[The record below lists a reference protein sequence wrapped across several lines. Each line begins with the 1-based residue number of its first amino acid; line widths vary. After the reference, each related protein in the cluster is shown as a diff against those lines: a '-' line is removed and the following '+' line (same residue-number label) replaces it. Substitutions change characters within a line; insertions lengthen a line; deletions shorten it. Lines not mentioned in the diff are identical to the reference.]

1 MINFLLFLVGLS
13 LSLNVTG
20 LILFY
25 KLKKRVRYI
34 NNNQAD
40 LIQIVS
46 QFSTAYDQF
55 IKDFRGGHYDRR
67 EDKLKVSLN

>member
-1 MINFLLFLVGLS
+1 MTNLLLFLVGVS

-46 QFSTAYDQF
+46 QFSKAYDQF
-55 IKDFRGGHYDRR
+55 IKDFRLGHYDRP
-67 EDKLKVSLN
+67 EDRLKVSLN